1 MSGSQ
6 IDIKNPSSDYCILI
20 NLDLLNLVGK
30 YFIAGCILQ
39 GEQFLIQYSRRAQT
53 DLKFTFQATNSPL

>member
-1 MSGSQ
+1 MSGAQ
-6 IDIKNPSSDYCILI
+6 TGIKNPTSGYCILI

-30 YFIAGCILQ
+30 YFIAGCILE
-39 GEQFLIQYSRRAQT
+39 GEQFLIQYSRSAQT